1 VVGTAVAG
9 ALLTL
14 LFLLWGFPYERLAAR
29 LTARLG
35 AATGAQ
41 IAFADLGPYLSFA
54 GPGFEA
60 REVEIVT
67 PQGTRFELERLRL
80 RPAWSLAWLRLAPA
94 LHVDALGPGRLSGVV
109 TLGDAPAFAG
119 ELQQVD
125 LARIPFSLLHP
136 GTSVTGTLD
145 AVVDLARSAPALAG
159 TLELTVTEGS
169 LGVPDRLP
177 LGLAFDEL
185 RGSLR
190 LGGDQ
195 LVRIDSLQLAGAL
208 LSGSATGS
216 VGAASSLEAA
226 PLDLDVE
233 LQAAP
238 ALRPTLEGAGL
249 RFDREGRARLR
260 VEGTAGAPQLR

>member
-94 LHVDALGPGRLSGVV
+94 LHVDARGPGRLVGVV
-109 TLGDAPAFAG
+109 TLGDAPSFAG
-119 ELQQVD
+119 ELEQVD
-125 LARIPFSLLHP
+125 LARIPFSLLYP
-136 GTSVTGTLD
+136 GTSVAGTLD
-145 AVVDLARSAPALAG
+145 AVVDLARADPALEG
-159 TLELTVTEGS
+159 TLELTVAEGNI
-169 LGVPDRLP
+169 GVPDRLP
-177 LGLAFDEL
+177 LGLTFDQL
-185 RGSLR
+185 SGSLR
-190 LGGDQ
+190 FGGEQ
-195 LVRIDSLQLAGAL
+195 LVRIDSLELAGAL
-208 LSGSATGS
+208 LSGSAKGS
-216 VGAASSLEAA
+216 VGAAPSFEAA
-226 PLDLDVE
+226 PLDLDVQI
-233 LQAAP
+233 QADP
-238 ALRPTLEGAGL
+238 ALRPTLEQAGL
-249 RFDREGRARLR
+249 RFDRQGKAELH
-260 VEGTAGAPQLR
+260 VQGTASAPQLR